1 MIDKVEVMHVVL
13 VTGPSGA
20 GRTTAINFLEDAG
33 FEAIDNVPLTLAPR
47 LFDGSTLN
55 RPLAL
60 GLDTRNRD
68 FSINQMMDTI
78 DELASNDKLKV
89 EVLYLDC
96 TVDMLIQ
103 RFSEARRR
111 HHLSPDGV
119 ALAGILTDLELMQAA
134 RTRADILID
143 TTKLSPQQLHTQ
155 ITKYFM
161 LGSTKKLAISV
172 QSFSYRRGV
181 PREVDM
187 MFDCRFLRN
196 PHWQKDLRDETGLHS
211 DVQAFVSSDK
221 NFLKFRNKI
230 LGLAELVIPAH
241 QAEGRSYL
249 SIGFGCT
256 GGKHRSVTVA
266 EIFRNDLQLNGWHVT
281 IRHRELMVQ
290 SAQ

>member
-1 MIDKVEVMHVVL
+1 
-13 VTGPSGA
+13 
-20 GRTTAINFLEDAG
+20 
-33 FEAIDNVPLTLAPR
+33 
-47 LFDGSTLN
+47 
-55 RPLAL
+55 
-60 GLDTRNRD
+60 
-68 FSINQMMDTI
+68 MDTI

-103 RFSEARRR
+103 RFLETRRR

-155 ITKYFM
+155 ITKCFM

-181 PREVDM
+181 PRGIDM

-281 IRHRELMVQ
+281 IRHRELMAQ
-290 SAQ
+290 SAE

>member
-1 MIDKVEVMHVVL
+1 
-13 VTGPSGA
+13 
-20 GRTTAINFLEDAG
+20 
-33 FEAIDNVPLTLAPR
+33 
-47 LFDGSTLN
+47 
-55 RPLAL
+55 
-60 GLDTRNRD
+60 
-68 FSINQMMDTI
+68 MDTI

-89 EVLYLDC
+89 EVLYLDS

-103 RFSEARRR
+103 RFLETHRR

-161 LGSTKKLAISV
+161 LGSKKKLAISV
-172 QSFSYRRGV
+172 QSFSNRRGV
-181 PREVDM
+181 PRGIDM

-196 PHWQKDLRDETGLHS
+196 SCLQKYLCDETSLHS

-221 NFLKFRNKI
+221 NFLKFINKI

-249 SIGFGCT
+249 SIGVGCT

-290 SAQ
+290 SVEQGD